1 MRLIASPKN
10 LQSVFAP
17 MRACLTKPQFLHLR
31 CFVLA
36 VVMRGRS
43 EMRAVAQ
50 ASTFGRHRTSVGLFL
65 CQAEWDEVSLL
76 ARESRRVLQS
86 MRPRKGEVVYLL
98 LDDTRIVKRARK
110 MDDVSKLWDHTHQRF
125 AKGHTVVFAAV
136 HFRGVT
142 LPWRLEVWQAKS
154 WAGARYRKPT
164 EIAAA
169 LINEFRPP
177 SGVKVRVLFDAY
189 YLCAPV
195 TSACQSRGFT
205 WFSVASKNRTL
216 TRGRGGKRTLK
227 QLGPGV
233 LKHAGQRVRLR
244 RHPGWRWMRIAA
256 TDGRLAKIGDVR
268 IVFSKR
274 PRDPWKK
281 LLAVATNDLKC
292 KAREVIAIYEKRWH
306 IEVLFKE
313 LRSELGLSD
322 YRMQKRKGIRRHLHL
337 VCLAHL
343 VLTRHSLKAVG
354 AQARKANAE
363 LPLPPFRE
371 RIANLRH
378 DVQRDQILRFTRKIT
393 HDRIRQRVREYLLAL

>member
-1 MRLIASPKN
+1 MRLTASPKN

-17 MRACLTKPQFLHLR
+17 MRAGLTKPQFLHLR

-36 VVMRGRS
+36 VLVRGRS

-65 CQAEWDEVSLL
+65 CHAEWDEASLL
-76 ARESRRVLQS
+76 AQESRRVLQS
-86 MRPRKGEVVYLL
+86 MQPRKGEVVYLL

-125 AKGHTVVFAAV
+125 ASGHTVVVAAV

-169 LINEFRPP
+169 LIHEFQPP
-177 SGVKVRVLFDAY
+177 PGIKVRVLFDAY
-189 YLCAPV
+189 YLCAQV
-195 TSACQSRGFT
+195 TNACQTRGFT

-216 TRGRGGKRTLK
+216 TRGCGGKRTLK
-227 QLGPGV
+227 QLGPGL
-233 LKHAGQRVRLR
+233 LKYAGQRVRLR

-256 TDGRLAKIGDVR
+256 TDGRLAKIGAVR

-281 LLAVATNDLKC
+281 LLAVATNEVTRS
-292 KAREVIAIYEKRWH
+292 AREIIAIYEKRWH

-313 LRSELGLSD
+313 LRSELGLGA

-337 VCLAHL
+337 ICLAHL
-343 VLTRHSLKAVG
+343 VLTRHSLRTVG

-363 LPLPPFRE
+363 IPLPPFRE
-371 RIANLRH
+371 RIAILRQ
-378 DVQRDQILRFTRKIT
+378 DIQRDQIVTFIRRIK
-393 HDRIRQRVREYLLAL
+393 HERIRQRVREYLLAS